1 MYSVDQETQR
11 DQLLKYSVKLASL
24 ESQLLSGLGQAF
36 KDDSIEL
43 PPGVAD
49 KVLKLQKMVDVEIPS
64 AQLLAA
70 QALLDGDAQLANLQ
84 QQEMKQDFETAERT
98 FDEILQAIVDE
109 LDKLPVQDPI
119 ASLLEDPTLDEIL
132 AQLEREQ
139 DLFEDLG
146 ISGRPSNLRTLSMGR
161 GGFAGGMASMM
172 SRLQQM
178 RRLSNRAYRRA
189 LERARVSTDEYRKP
203 KLAQETL
210 RWNVLV
216 GQLGDAMLQGDNRVP
231 PERYRRAIEQYT
243 DQISKLNNDQQEGE

>member
-1 MYSVDQETQR
+1 
-11 DQLLKYSVKLASL
+11 
-24 ESQLLSGLGQAF
+24 
-36 KDDSIEL
+36 
-43 PPGVAD
+43 
-49 KVLKLQKMVDVEIPS
+49 
-64 AQLLAA
+64 
-70 QALLDGDAQLANLQ
+70 
-84 QQEMKQDFETAERT
+84 
-98 FDEILQAIVDE
+98 
-109 LDKLPVQDPI
+109 
-119 ASLLEDPTLDEIL
+119 
-132 AQLEREQ
+132 
-139 DLFEDLG
+139 
-146 ISGRPSNLRTLSMGR
+146 MGR